1 LIPKSEVLT
10 VAGETQ
16 LLATTVEKD
25 YVLGWVLFGISAHAE
40 MQKWL
45 FKGGTCLKKCYFETY
60 RFSEDLDFT
69 IPSAVPYEPV
79 AIKAALGELTTWVRD
94 RSGIEFPAEGI
105 ELEELEN
112 KRGKRTYQA
121 KLTFGG
127 PLQLAKQ
134 QQQRVKLDLTQDE
147 IVIEPGVPRAVDHA
161 YSDAPTPRPQ
171 VLCYTLDEILAEKT
185 RALYERSG
193 RSRDVYDV
201 VNIDRNFRSEVS
213 ETKVRELVRRKFE
226 FKGIALPGLEAL
238 MARIDAAVLEVD
250 WKNALGHQLPM
261 LPPAADFLVALRE
274 AASWL
279 VTTIV
284 PPAPPPPVPGPA
296 AEHVLPVLRFP
307 RSPTLGAVGLGRT
320 VPAGAA
326 GAPPVYSSRMDR
338 IRYAARNRLLARVR
352 YHGVARLVEPYS
364 LRMPKTGNLLLYVF
378 ETQRGT
384 GAGGGIKAFKVAE
397 IGDVEVTSQAF
408 NPRFLV
414 EL

>member
-1 LIPKSEVLT
+1 LIPKAEVLA

-40 MQKWL
+40 LRKWF

-69 IPSAVPYEPV
+69 IPGDAAYEP
-79 AIKAALGELTTWVRD
+79 AALRTALGELTGWVRD
-94 RSGIEFPAEGI
+94 QCGIHFPAEGI

-121 KLTFGG
+121 KLTFAG
-127 PLQLAKQ
+127 PLQLPKQ

-147 IVIEPGVPRAVDHA
+147 IVIEPGVQRPVDHA
-161 YSDAPTPRPQ
+161 YSDAPAPRPQ

-201 VNIDRNFRSEVS
+201 VNIDRNFRGEVS
-213 ETKVRELVRRKFE
+213 ETRVRELVRRKFE
-226 FKGIALPGLEAL
+226 FKGIALPDLGAL
-238 MARIDAAVLEVD
+238 MARIDPGVLEVD
-250 WKNALGHQLPM
+250 WKNALGHQLPV
-261 LPPAADFLVALRE
+261 LPPVADFLVGLQQ
-274 AASWL
+274 AASWM

-296 AEHVLPVLRFP
+296 AEQVVPVLRFP
-307 RSPTLGAVGLGRT
+307 RSPNLGAVGLGRT
-320 VPAGAA
+320 VPAGTA
-326 GAPPVYSSRMDR
+326 GAPVYSSRMDR

-408 NPRFLV
+408 IPRYLV